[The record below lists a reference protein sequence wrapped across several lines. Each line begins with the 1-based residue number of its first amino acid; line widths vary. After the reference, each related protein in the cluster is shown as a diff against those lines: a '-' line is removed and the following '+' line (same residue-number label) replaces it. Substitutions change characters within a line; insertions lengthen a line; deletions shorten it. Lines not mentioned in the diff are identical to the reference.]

1 MKVNNFQT
9 NVYNNKNIKQN
20 IKNKSSNVGFGANP
34 SSFWRKLNQQ
44 IEYSG
49 ISMPVLVLGIVSFSA
64 ILLPRLIKARD
75 NTERAEI
82 LQRDIIT
89 ILVMMMGS
97 FSLRNIMSTLS
108 AKKSG
113 YALLSGNHKANPLVK
128 TLNLF
133 NPFGSTNIL
142 SSSQLVSKY
151 SKIDNYKEGFYGF
164 SKFLNDNGGDAKKF
178 FSGDKKLKGVVSNLY
193 KKFKPENGAADFE
206 KASKTDVA
214 NMFKKINSDSQ
225 KTTYLKE
232 LTDLF
237 EKQDNNFVKKAKFMN
252 SFFDFLSTFL
262 LVPLLLGFA
271 LPKLNEKTV
280 RKMIAEDPNAISN
293 NQQAKKQTMSLN
305 G

>member
-9 NVYNNKNIKQN
+9 NIYNNKNIKQN
-20 IKNKSSNVGFGANP
+20 TKNKSSNVAFGANP

-44 IEYSG
+44 LEYSG
-49 ISMPVLVLGIVSFSA
+49 VSMPVLVLGIVSFGA

-82 LQRDIIT
+82 IQRDVIT

-97 FSLRNIMSTLS
+97 FSLRNIMSALS

-113 YALLSGNHKANPLVK
+113 YALLAGNHKANPFVK

-133 NPFGSTNIL
+133 NPLGSTNIFT
-142 SSSQLVSKY
+142 SSQLVSKY
-151 SKIDNYKEGFYGF
+151 SKINDYKEGFYGF

-178 FSGDKKLKGVVSNLY
+178 FSSDKKLKGLVSDLY
-193 KKFKPENGAADFE
+193 KKFKPQNAAADFE

-214 NMFKKINSDSQ
+214 EMFNNINKSKD
-225 KTTYLKE
+225 KANVLKE
-232 LTDLF
+232 LTSLF
-237 EKQDNNFVKKAKFMN
+237 EKTDNNFVKKAKFMN

-262 LVPLLLGFA
+262 LVPLLLGVA
-271 LPKLNEKTV
+271 LPKFNEKTV
-280 RKMIAEDPNAISN
+280 RKMVQEEQNAKN
-293 NQQAKKQTMSLN
+293 KPQTQNMALN
-305 G
+305 A

>member
-9 NVYNNKNIKQN
+9 NIYNTKNIKQN
-20 IKNKSSNVGFGANP
+20 TKNKSSNVAFGANP

-44 IEYSG
+44 LEYSG
-49 ISMPVLVLGIVSFSA
+49 VSMPVLVLGIVSFGA

-82 LQRDIIT
+82 IQRDVIT

-97 FSLRNIMSTLS
+97 FSLRNIMSALS

-113 YALLSGNHKANPLVK
+113 YALLAGNHKANPFVK

-133 NPFGSTNIL
+133 NPLGSTNIFT
-142 SSSQLVSKY
+142 SSQLVSKY
-151 SKIDNYKEGFYGF
+151 SKINDYKEGFYGF

-178 FSGDKKLKGVVSNLY
+178 FSSDKKLKGLVSDLY
-193 KKFKPENGAADFE
+193 KKFKPQNAAADFE

-214 NMFKKINSDSQ
+214 EMFNNINKSKD
-225 KTTYLKE
+225 KANVLKE
-232 LTDLF
+232 LTSLF
-237 EKQDNNFVKKAKFMN
+237 EKTDNNFVKKAKFMN

-262 LVPLLLGFA
+262 LVPLLLGVA
-271 LPKLNEKTV
+271 LPKFNEKTV
-280 RKMIAEDPNAISN
+280 RKMVQEEQNAKN
-293 NQQAKKQTMSLN
+293 KPQTQNMALN
-305 G
+305 A

>member
-9 NVYNNKNIKQN
+9 NIYNNKNIKQN
-20 IKNKSSNVGFGANP
+20 TKNKSSNVAFGANP

-44 IEYSG
+44 LEYSG
-49 ISMPVLVLGIVSFSA
+49 VSMPVLVLGIVSFGA

-82 LQRDIIT
+82 IQRDVIT

-97 FSLRNIMSTLS
+97 FSLRNIMSALS

-113 YALLSGNHKANPLVK
+113 YALLAGNHKANPFVK

-133 NPFGSTNIL
+133 NPLGSTNIL

-151 SKIDNYKEGFYGF
+151 SKINDYKEGFYGF

-178 FSGDKKLKGVVSNLY
+178 FSSDKKLKGLVSDLY
-193 KKFKPENGAADFE
+193 KKFKPQNAAADFE

-214 NMFKKINSDSQ
+214 EMFNNINKSKD
-225 KTTYLKE
+225 KANVLKE
-232 LTDLF
+232 LTSLF
-237 EKQDNNFVKKAKFMN
+237 EKTDNNFVKKAKFMN

-262 LVPLLLGFA
+262 LVPLLLGVA
-271 LPKLNEKTV
+271 LPKFNEKTV
-280 RKMIAEDPNAISN
+280 RKMVQEEQNAKN
-293 NQQAKKQTMSLN
+293 KPQTQNMALN
-305 G
+305 A

>member
-1 MKVNNFQT
+1 MKVNNIATNIYHNENTKNKPSVQKT
-9 NVYNNKNIKQN
+9 NV
-20 IKNKSSNVGFGANP
+20 SFGA
-34 SSFWRKLNQQ
+34 SGASFLRKLNEKM
-44 IEYSG
+44 EYSG
-49 ISMPVLVLGIVSFSA
+49 ISMPVLALGIVSFGA

-82 LQRDIIT
+82 LQRDVTTII
-89 ILVMMMGS
+89 IMMMGA

-113 YALLSGNHKANPLVK
+113 YALLQGNHKANPFVK

-178 FSGDKKLKGVVSNLY
+178 FSSDKKLKRIVENLY
-193 KKFKPENGAADFE
+193 KQFKPDKG
-206 KASKTDVA
+206 ASKFQEASKKDIA
-214 NMFKKINSDSQ
+214 EMFKHINTLSDKSDI
-225 KTTYLKE
+225 LKE
-232 LTDLF
+232 LTGLF
-237 EKQDNNFVKKAKFMN
+237 QKTDNTFVKKAKFMN
-252 SFFDFLSTFL
+252 SFFDFLSTFFFI
-262 LVPLLLGFA
+262 PLFLGVG
-271 LPKLNEKTV
+271 LPKINEKTV
-280 RKMIAEDPNAISN
+280 RKMVEENPDAMKNSQIQIMN
-293 NQQAKKQTMSLN
+293 LN

>member
-1 MKVNNFQT
+1 MKVNNIATNIYHNENTNNKPSIQKT
-9 NVYNNKNIKQN
+9 NV
-20 IKNKSSNVGFGANP
+20 SFGA
-34 SSFWRKLNQQ
+34 SGASFLRKLNEKM
-44 IEYSG
+44 EYSG
-49 ISMPVLVLGIVSFSA
+49 ISMPVLALGIVSFGA

-82 LQRDIIT
+82 LQRDVTTII
-89 ILVMMMGS
+89 IMMMGS

-113 YALLSGNHKANPLVK
+113 YALLQGNHKANPFVK

-151 SKIDNYKEGFYGF
+151 SKIDDYKEGFYGF

-178 FSGDKKLKGVVSNLY
+178 FSSDKKLKRIVEDLY
-193 KKFKPENGAADFE
+193 KQFKPDKGASTFKE
-206 KASKTDVA
+206 ASKNDIVEMFKRINSSNDKTDVL
-214 NMFKKINSDSQ
+214 NDLTGLFQ
-225 KTTYLKE
+225 KT
-232 LTDLF
+232 
-237 EKQDNNFVKKAKFMN
+237 DNTFVKKAKFMN

-262 LVPLLLGFA
+262 FIPLFLGVG
-271 LPKLNEKTV
+271 LPKINEKTV
-280 RKMIAEDPNAISN
+280 RKMVEENPDAMKNSQLQIIN
-293 NQQAKKQTMSLN
+293 LN